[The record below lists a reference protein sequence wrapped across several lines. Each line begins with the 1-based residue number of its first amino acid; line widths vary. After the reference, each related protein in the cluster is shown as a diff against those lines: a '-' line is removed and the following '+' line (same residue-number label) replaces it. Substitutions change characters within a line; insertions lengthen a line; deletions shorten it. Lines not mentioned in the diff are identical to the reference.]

1 MADKPL
7 TLAEATD
14 RAKALRQQLNQYSH
28 EYYVQD
34 KPSVEDYVYDRLYKE
49 LVDIETEFPDLITAD
64 SPTQRVGG
72 KILQGFEKVTHDI
85 QMYSLNDGFS
95 KEDIYDFDERVRKLA
110 GGPVTYCCELKID
123 GLAISLKYENGKFVQ
138 GATRGDGTVGENITE
153 NLKTVKSIPLELK
166 KPISIEVRGEC
177 YMPKQSFVNLNKER
191 EEAGQDVFANPRN
204 AAAGSL
210 RQLDTSIVSKRN
222 LNTFLYTV
230 ADFGPMTA
238 QTQFDALNELSEI
251 GLRTNP
257 EKTLCQSID
266 EVWAYI
272 EEYHEKRVDLP
283 YEIDGIVIKVNEF
296 SVQDELGF
304 TVKAPRWA
312 IAYKFPPEEAQTV
325 VEAIEWT
332 IGRTG
337 VVTPTAVMQPVRVAG
352 STVSRASLHNADFIA
367 MKDIRLN
374 DTVIIYKAGDI
385 IPEVAQVLTE
395 KRAADS
401 QPYEIP
407 THCPVC
413 DSELVHLDEEV
424 ALRCINPKCPAQIKE
439 GLNHFVSRN
448 AMNIDGLGPR
458 VLEQM
463 YDKHLVA
470 DVADLYFLTKEQ
482 LMTLDKIKEKS
493 ANNIFKAIAASRDN
507 SVERLIF
514 GLGIRHVGA
523 KAAKILA
530 EHFGTLEAV
539 SHATKEE
546 VVALDSIGETIADSL
561 VTYFENEE
569 VHQLLDEL
577 KKAGVNF
584 DYKGIRSSQLAAV
597 ESPFKDKTVV
607 LTGKLTHY
615 TREEAKE
622 KIENLG
628 GKVTGSVSKKTDIV
642 VAGEEA
648 GSKLTKAQDLG
659 IAVWDEQEMVSAID
673 ESHTTNSAEQ

>member
-1 MADKPL
+1 MEQPL
-7 TLAEATD
+7 TLAQAIEK
-14 RAKALRQQLNQYSH
+14 AKEMRVQLNQYSH
-28 EYYVQD
+28 EYYVVD
-34 KPSVEDYVYDRLYKE
+34 KPTVEDYVYDRLYKE
-49 LVDIETEFPDLITAD
+49 LVDIETEFPDVITAE

-72 KILQGFEKVTHDI
+72 KILQGFEKVTHDVP
-85 QMYSLNDGFS
+85 MFSLNDGFS
-95 KEDIYDFDERVRKLA
+95 KEDIYDFDERVQKLA
-110 GGPVTYCCELKID
+110 GRAVSYCCELKID
-123 GLAISLKYENGKFVQ
+123 GLAIALKYENGYFVQ
-138 GATRGDGTVGENITE
+138 GATRGDGTIGENITE

-177 YMPKQSFVNLNKER
+177 YMPKQSFVDLNQAR
-191 EEAGQDVFANPRN
+191 EEAGQDIFANPRN

-210 RQLDTSIVSKRN
+210 RQLDTSIVAKRN

-238 QTQFDALNELSEI
+238 QTQADALDELSVI

-257 EKTLCQSID
+257 ERKLCQNID

-272 EEYHEKRVDLP
+272 ETYHEKRTELP
-283 YEIDGIVIKVNEF
+283 YEIDGIVIKVNDF
-296 SVQDELGF
+296 LIQDELGF

-312 IAYKFPPEEAQTV
+312 IAYKFPPEEAKTV
-325 VEAIEWT
+325 IEEIEWT

-337 VVTPTAVMQPVRVAG
+337 VVTPTAVMTPVKVAG
-352 STVSRASLHNADFIA
+352 TTVSRASLHNPDFITL
-367 MKDIRLN
+367 KDIRLK

-385 IPEVAQVLTE
+385 IPEVAQVVLE
-395 KRAADS
+395 DRAKDS
-401 QPYEIP
+401 CPYEFP
-407 THCPVC
+407 THCPIC
-413 DSELVHLDEEV
+413 ASELVHLDEEV

-458 VLEQM
+458 VLAQM
-463 YDKHLVA
+463 YDKELVA
-470 DVADLYFLTKEQ
+470 DVADLYFLDEEQ

-493 ANNIFKAIAASRDN
+493 ANNIYTAIQASKGN

-530 EHFGTLEAV
+530 EYFGDLKRIREAN
-539 SHATKEE
+539 KEE
-546 VVALDSIGETIADSL
+546 IVALESMGEIIADSV

-569 VHQLLDEL
+569 VHELMDEL
-577 KKAGVNF
+577 IKAGVNIE
-584 DYKGIRSSQLAAV
+584 YKGIRSSQLEAV
-597 ESPFKDKTVV
+597 ESPFKDKTIV

-615 TREEAKE
+615 TREDAKE

-628 GKVTGSVSKKTDIV
+628 GKVTGSVSKKTDLII
-642 VAGEEA
+642 AGEEA
-648 GSKLTKAQDLG
+648 GSKLAKAEQLG
-659 IAVWDEQEMVSAID
+659 IEIWDEQQMVTAID
-673 ESHTTNSAEQ
+673 ESFVKEN